1 MADTIIGRVVAT
13 EKNPTTIDNF
23 TFWTD
28 PELILNPFDIVKV
41 QHVNN
46 SFSYGVIEDI
56 AHITDAASFLTNFIS
71 SDFGDVNAEEN
82 TLRVGM
88 NYVSAKVVCNT
99 DNIYIP
105 LQSNAKVMLAT
116 AKEINYALGLND
128 IRNPL
133 VCGYLEMYDGTKGCE
148 KVTLPVNLNSK
159 FIIGPEGAH
168 LNISGIS
175 GLASKTSYA
184 MFLLKAIQDS
194 YMKKNPQNDDNEDSV
209 AFVLFNVK
217 GKDLLAIDQLNDF
230 SDERNPEQARN
241 ETLATYEKLGLS
253 AEPFKN
259 VHYYYPYSI
268 PKTRHWNT
276 YMTPEEVADNIKK
289 KKGKKY
295 KYIYK
300 YDKDNLDLM
309 FANIDDSTQTMESII
324 SYIMSGQ
331 GKFNQVGDWQE
342 FLEAVKE
349 KCSAE
354 TSGKDKEIPVASWR
368 KFYRV
373 INKSITD
380 NKIFARDI
388 REDDGETR
396 IGDALKYIKKN
407 EVHVIDIAK
416 LSEDKQAYVFGDA
429 IRTIYDLQLGQY
441 AGEEGVNPPSRVVIF
456 IDELNKYASKDT
468 GVRAADFIEDV
479 GDIANSNKE
488 IGKNKGFR
496 GIGRLCGLAYCKT
509 LKFTTS
515 YLGECIKSIM
525 TCNAEKMR
533 AMLVENKKYTLDEI
547 WDAIVTYSTE
557 SEEKNEH
564 YFEVE
569 MFGINKENTDLLNDK
584 KVRDYLSFV
593 VPVPYKNTFVLRN
606 QVYSYA
612 KSIDYSIDEYCVR
625 VNGSQIFKEYTTKL
639 KEQSGA
645 SLKNYDEISRLEFK
659 DFRDTSGKLVAWM
672 WIGLSRF
679 EKQIP
684 SVNRMRGLRLR
695 SSNIQLGNDDTLQFL
710 FKEKRG
716 NYYFVGEVF
725 SVSRELI
732 PNSQRDYFNE
742 NETRV
747 LFEDLL
753 RTYFY
758 DVLHKLY
765 YEANRVKNDYK
776 RQEEYLS
783 KISEYHK
790 KENGQGFVDEEERQ
804 KLQYDID
811 RAKKSAE
818 DARKRL
824 DKLDTTDP
832 SSPLS
837 EIRKS
842 IGQKYEAEK
851 LKRKAETA
859 TITTEDDKKKPFI
872 TSGMSKL
879 SRSERKLVSKIL
891 SIITDIAPKDI
902 AEQIIE
908 KIKEE
913 MR

>member
-1 MADTIIGRVVAT
+1 MATVG
-13 EKNPTTIDNF
+13 KNILDNLTTGMYSDSKVIYREYIQNACDQIDLAIKL
-23 TFWTD
+23 D
-28 PELILNPFDIVKV
+28 IL
-41 QHVNN
+41 
-46 SFSYGVIEDI
+46 
-56 AHITDAASFLTNFIS
+56 S
-71 SDFGDVNAEEN
+71 SDEG
-82 TLRVGM
+82 
-88 NYVSAKVVCNT
+88 YV
-99 DNIYIP
+99 DIYI
-105 LQSNAKVMLAT
+105 
-116 AKEINYALGLND
+116 D
-128 IRNPL
+128 
-133 VCGYLEMYDGTKGCE
+133 
-148 KVTLPVNLNSK
+148 SK
-159 FIIGPEGAH
+159 KRY
-168 LNISGIS
+168 ISI
-175 GLASKTSYA
+175 
-184 MFLLKAIQDS
+184 
-194 YMKKNPQNDDNEDSV
+194 
-209 AFVLFNVK
+209 
-217 GKDLLAIDQLNDF
+217 
-230 SDERNPEQARN
+230 
-241 ETLATYEKLGLS
+241 
-253 AEPFKN
+253 
-259 VHYYYPYSI
+259 
-268 PKTRHWNT
+268 
-276 YMTPEEVADNIKK
+276 
-289 KKGKKY
+289 
-295 KYIYK
+295 
-300 YDKDNLDLM
+300 KDN
-309 FANIDDSTQTMESII
+309 A
-324 SYIMSGQ
+324 
-331 GKFNQVGDWQE
+331 
-342 FLEAVKE
+342 
-349 KCSAE
+349 
-354 TSGKDKEIPVASWR
+354 
-368 KFYRV
+368 
-373 INKSITD
+373 
-380 NKIFARDI
+380 
-388 REDDGETR
+388 
-396 IGDALKYIKKN
+396 
-407 EVHVIDIAK
+407 
-416 LSEDKQAYVFGDA
+416 
-429 IRTIYDLQLGQY
+429 
-441 AGEEGVNPPSRVVIF
+441 
-456 IDELNKYASKDT
+456 T
-468 GVRAADFIEDV
+468 GVRAADFVEDV

-557 SEEKNEH
+557 NEEKNEH

-639 KEQSGA
+639 KEPSGA

-659 DFRDTSGKLVAWM
+659 NFRDTSGKLIAWM

-725 SVSRELI
+725 AVSRELI

-790 KENGQGFVDEEERQ
+790 KEKGKGFVDEEERQ

-859 TITTEDDKKKPFI
+859 TITTDDDKKKPFI

-891 SIITDIAPKDI
+891 SIITDIAPKDV